1 MVVRMTCREVR
12 LRQRGLSPSGST
24 LGLVVVRGRETGVGQ
39 WLVVGFPCN
48 TGQPRGHPAHR
59 HGGLLAG
66 EGQRRLLCKRR
77 VDVRLLGTMVDE
89 GIRLLM

>member
-1 MVVRMTCREVR
+1 MNRRELR

-48 TGQPRGHPAHR
+48 TAQPRGHPAHR
-59 HGGLLAG
+59 HGGLLDS
-66 EGQRRLLCKRR
+66 EGQRWLLCKRR
-77 VDVRLLGTMVDE
+77 VDVRLLGTMVDD
-89 GIRLLM
+89 GIWLLV